1 MKYCTVTGSMTKG
14 LSIESN
20 NHMCAE
26 RQIIKQLYRECF
38 KRGYKSHQF
47 SEWVHRKYGHLVIC
61 RKTVEGDAV
70 SLPCA
75 LCRKAMERHDICW
88 IAHDGEK
95 WVHSKKTE
103 KLPPSIP
110 TAKQKRNLGFGSYN
124 KSQS

>member
-61 RKTVEGDAV
+61 RKTVEGMQCHCLVFYVGKPWKDTIFV
-70 SLPCA
+70 
-75 LCRKAMERHDICW
+75 
-88 IAHDGEK
+88 G
-95 WVHSKKTE
+95 
-103 KLPPSIP
+103 
-110 TAKQKRNLGFGSYN
+110 
-124 KSQS
+124 